1 MGSMTNLELIMTLN
15 LKYTICLNLKK
26 KEKKKEYIIYY
37 LHNTSDAHK

>member
-26 KEKKKEYIIYY
+26 KEKKKGIYY
-37 LHNTSDAHK
+37 ILLTQYLRCT

>member
-26 KEKKKEYIIYY
+26 KKKKKGIYY
-37 LHNTSDAHK
+37 ILLTQYLRCT